1 MGSFVRETGEKVKG
15 MANFIK
21 EALDK
26 VFTEGNEFPSVTYK
40 TPQAVVK
47 YMEMQSALG
56 NPPWE
61 KRRGK

>member
-1 MGSFVRETGEKVKG
+1 MGAFVRKEGEKVNG

-26 VFTEGNEFPSVTYK
+26 VFTEGNEFPSVTYE
-40 TPQAVVK
+40 TPEAVLK

-56 NPPWE
+56 NPPWK
-61 KRRGK
+61 KRRRK

>member
-1 MGSFVRETGEKVKG
+1 VGAFVRETGKKVKG

-26 VFTEGNEFPSVTYK
+26 VFTEGNEFPSVTYE

-47 YMEMQSALG
+47 YMEMQSAFG
-56 NPPWE
+56 NPPWKI
-61 KRRGK
+61 KRKK